1 MFNRLIF
8 VILSI
13 LPLLAFAEQGNAMR
27 SGKALGLFQTVG
39 LAEDGYQSSFIG
51 RIGTTQY
58 TNETGLSLS
67 KNGTSVDPSSAVGVV
82 PYVPYNPVF
91 PLSQKDLLARAKA
104 YQAYAISHTLINDMR
119 TYMHK
124 VGASEVMYSYRQ
136 RVKVSGN
143 PVPKVITWRVIIDA
157 FGTPHYNDPKLISDI
172 PTFVYIA
179 YTPKTVM
186 AGLPQTWAYP
196 DAGKYKW
203 NLVDKNFNNLT
214 AFTLVDTNGAYD
226 EPIAQT
232 VKPYTSPYPSGC
244 SIDTEDASGDMV
256 CDPDY
261 ALKCLINKTSDAGC
275 PTAYSDILTLIDE
288 YGADGAF
295 IDYSRQLQPVF
306 DTVDNGD
313 GTTSEVARV
322 AVSID
327 TRTWVK
333 GKIYFFISPTGGAS
347 FKETGRNGY
356 TLLNQVDRY
365 GVQMDGSYD
374 FMNTNTTTTISPTQN
389 FSKSVTPP
397 KGAKCINYGFSIIDP
412 FTTNTVYDWRNDT
425 VNSLPQSAYTYVAPL
440 NCY

>member
-1 MFNRLIF
+1 MVTRLFFI
-8 VILSI
+8 ILFMIPQSV
-13 LPLLAFAEQGNAMR
+13 LADQGNTMR

-39 LAEDGYQSSFIG
+39 LAEDGYPSSFLG
-51 RIGTTQY
+51 RIGAAQY
-58 TNETGLSLS
+58 TNDAGLSLS
-67 KNGTSVDPSSAVGVV
+67 KNSATVDPSSAVGVV
-82 PYVPYNPVF
+82 PYVPYNTAF
-91 PLSQKDLLARAKA
+91 PLAQKDLLARAKA
-104 YQAYAISHTLINDMR
+104 YQDYAISHTLVNDMR
-119 TYMHK
+119 TYMRK

-136 RVKVSGN
+136 RVKVKGN

-157 FGTPHYNDPKLISDI
+157 FGTPHYNDPRLVSDI
-172 PTFVYIA
+172 PTFVYLA

-186 AGLPQTWAYP
+186 AGLPQSWAYP

-203 NLVDKNFNNLT
+203 NLVDKNLNNLT
-214 AFTLVDTNGAYD
+214 AFTLVNTNGAYD
-226 EPIAQT
+226 EPVAQT
-232 VKPYTSPYPSGC
+232 TKPYTTPYPAGC
-244 SIDTEDASGDMV
+244 SIDAEDTSGDMV

-261 ALKCLINKTSDAGC
+261 ALKCLINKTSDPSC
-275 PTAYSDILTLIDE
+275 PTTYDDILTLIDNN
-288 YGADGAF
+288 GADGAY

-347 FKETGRNGY
+347 FQETGRNGY

-365 GVQMDGSYD
+365 GVQLDGSYD
-374 FMNTNTTTTISPTQN
+374 FIKSETSTTISPTQN

-397 KGAKCINYGFSIIDP
+397 KGAKCINYGFNIIDP

-425 VNSLPQSAYTYVAPL
+425 VNSLP
-440 NCY
+440 